1 MNVPGPSQGP
11 GREPSQTRNQMRVG
25 LCDVYNNST
34 RRAQDRA
41 SPCARL
47 APVVSIQG
55 SAARF
60 LRSGSSIALAM
71 GVMSIATY
79 GFTMIAAR
87 MLGPGSYG
95 ELVAV
100 MNTLLVLS
108 VLQLGLQA
116 TAARRISAQPE
127 HVAQIEDSILRV
139 SWRASLALGALCLLL
154 GPVIDRV
161 LKLGD
166 VTGSPATWAPSW
178 TAVLMAVT
186 VVPMTMM
193 GGQAGILQ
201 GERRWWPLAV
211 LYMANGV
218 PRLVIGVALMLWQPS
233 AFTAVIGVTIGQFA
247 PVVVGWFALRHGR
260 SAAEGTEDH
269 RARHVMKETLHNSQ
283 ALLAFFALSNVDII
297 VARNVLEGHEAGLYA
312 GGLIMTKAVLFLPQF
327 VVVVA
332 FPAMAT
338 AAARRRALV
347 RSLTAVALI
356 GALATAG
363 AAVLS
368 GIAMIFV
375 GGAKYL
381 EIEDDL
387 WLFAVLGTVLS
398 MLQLLVYSVL
408 ARRGQRSIYLVWAT
422 LAALVGFGLL
432 ADTLEGLLTV
442 VLVADATL
450 FVVLLALS
458 LYLVRHPA
466 PETDHEASSVSS

>member
-1 MNVPGPSQGP
+1 MWPTQQLAVP
-11 GREPSQTRNQMRVG
+11 QTAHDLR
-25 LCDVYNNST
+25 
-34 RRAQDRA
+34 
-41 SPCARL
+41 CARL
-47 APVVSIQG
+47 PGVVSIRE
-55 SAARF
+55 SATRF
-60 LRSGSSIALAM
+60 LRSGSSIAVAM

-95 ELVAV
+95 ELAAV

-127 HVAQIEDSILRV
+127 HVAQIEQSILRV
-139 SWRASLALGALCLLL
+139 TWRASLVLGALSLLL
-154 GPVIDRV
+154 APLVDRV
-161 LKLGD
+161 LRLE
-166 VTGSPATWAPSW
+166 SIP
-178 TAVLMAVT
+178 MAVVMALT

-211 LYMANGV
+211 LYVANGV

-233 AFTAVIGVTIGQFA
+233 AMTAVIGVALGQVA
-247 PVVVGWFALRHGR
+247 PVVVGWLALRKHGR
-260 SAAEGTEDH
+260 PTAATTEDH
-269 RARHVMKETLHNSQ
+269 RARHVIKETVHNSQ
-283 ALLAFFALSNVDII
+283 ALLAFFALSNLDII
-297 VARNVLEGHEAGLYA
+297 VARNVLDGHEAGLYA
-312 GGLIMTKAVLFLPQF
+312 AGLIMTKAVLFLPQF

-332 FPAMAT
+332 FPTMSTAT
-338 AAARRRALV
+338 ARRRALV
-347 RSLTAVALI
+347 QSLVAVAVI

-368 GIAMIFV
+368 DVAMIFV
-375 GGAKYL
+375 GGAKFL
-381 EIEDDL
+381 EIEDQL

-408 ARRGQRSIYLVWAT
+408 ARQGRRSTYLVWAS
-422 LAALVGFGLL
+422 LVALVGFGLT
-432 ADTLEGLLTV
+432 ADDLEELLTV
-442 VLVADATL
+442 VLVADTAL

-466 PETDHEASSVSS
+466 PEPEPAGAARP